1 MVLFGHPRVLLWRF
15 RTLVIS
21 VNPLHFL
28 LPPDLLQSPS
38 PPSPSP
44 VGSDIVSKPRE
55 PVQAMGVT
63 LPVAFL
69 ADKVR
74 AFHFQSSLFYAL

>member
-1 MVLFGHPRVLLWRF
+1 MVLFDHPDALLWHF
-15 RTLVIS
+15 RALVIS
-21 VNPLHFL
+21 VNPLHLL
-28 LPPDLLQSPS
+28 LPPDLLQSPPSTS
-38 PPSPSP
+38 PPAAF
-44 VGSDIVSKPRE
+44 DIVSTPRE
-55 PVQAMGVT
+55 PVQATEVT